1 MYLLSELL
9 FWFGFYWW
17 LFDKTEFLVWYGLF
31 VVVVIFVPFD
41 RTRFGLV
48 WFGLFL

>member
-1 MYLLSELL
+1 MNLLSELL
-9 FWFGFYWW
+9 FWFGFYLW
-17 LFDKTEFLVWYGLF
+17 LFDKTGFLVWYGLF

-41 RTRFGLV
+41 RTRFGLG